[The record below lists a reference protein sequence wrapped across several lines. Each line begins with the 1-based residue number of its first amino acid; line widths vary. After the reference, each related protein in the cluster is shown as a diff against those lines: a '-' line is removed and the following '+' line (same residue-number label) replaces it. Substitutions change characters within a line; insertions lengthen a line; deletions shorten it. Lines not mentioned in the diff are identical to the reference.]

1 MGPRSDPALR
11 AAIEN
16 DGAAEVVGASDD
28 SAASWPWSAVFRLPE
43 GWTAASSELGGVIK
57 ATKAVAMFQSLA
69 AKNGAVLRDRTEVI
83 DIAKQEKMSHRS
95 TLLQMLLDE
104 ESLSDGDEEFI
115 SSAVD
120 IVYDEFDDDE
130 VPKRGGSV
138 IHYFN
143 GLKLI
148 STLVKLMPEWLCNN
162 RVISALVDNMN

>member
-1 MGPRSDPALR
+1 
-11 AAIEN
+11 
-16 DGAAEVVGASDD
+16 
-28 SAASWPWSAVFRLPE
+28 
-43 GWTAASSELGGVIK
+43 
-57 ATKAVAMFQSLA
+57 
-69 AKNGAVLRDRTEVI
+69 
-83 DIAKQEKMSHRS
+83 
-95 TLLQMLLDE
+95 MLLDE

-138 IHYFN
+138 IGFTYQSSSNIATSSDSYFN